1 MAQSFRLLSGDGY
14 WLNDGHTHFR
24 SILYSSFIGR
34 CRGSTSMEHRSYGC
48 FCVLY
53 LGGGFFLLHCSLP
66 LVRDCIALGRVDL
79 SDMGR
84 RAHTSIPTTAAS
96 DGHPGGVDLDFLFL
110 EHHCSCIW
118 QFWRDCER
126 LPFWI
131 STVNREVARV
141 FAFGV
146 SRSSGRVNQH
156 LHMKTVQK
164 SCFLSFLVLACLRC
178 F

>member
-1 MAQSFRLLSGDGY
+1 MATPTFVVSFTLP
-14 WLNDGHTHFR
+14 
-24 SILYSSFIGR
+24 SSAAAGAALAW
-34 CRGSTSMEHRSYGC
+34 STGVMVVFA
-48 FCVLY
+48 FCIW
-53 LGGGFFLLHCSLP
+53 GGGFFLLHCSLP

-156 LHMKTVQK
+156 LHMKTVQTRAF
-164 SCFLSFLVLACLRC
+164 FLSSCSRACDVSKRSAQC
-178 F
+178 